1 MRTKLVAGNWKMN
14 GSLASNAHLLS
25 ALASGAVA
33 TLKPKLAVCVPYPY
47 LAQASAA
54 LAGTTISVG
63 AQDLS
68 EHAQGAYTGEVS
80 GAMLADF
87 ACRYVLVGHS
97 ERRSFYG
104 DSDAVVA
111 AKFAA
116 ACNAGLI
123 PILCVG
129 ETLAERES
137 GATASVV
144 ERQLAAGIAELEDVQ
159 VGAMMLAYEPVWA
172 IGTGKTATPD
182 DASDIHGVL
191 RRALAD
197 RLGEKAALAVP
208 ILYGGSVNRGN
219 AGTLLAAADVDGL
232 LVGGASLDPDGWSSI
247 VRS

>member
-1 MRTKLVAGNWKMN
+1 MFGENDSTMTRKCALVA
-14 GSLASNAHLLS
+14 
-25 ALASGAVA
+25 
-33 TLKPKLAVCVPYPY
+33 
-47 LAQASAA
+47 QA
-54 LAGTTISVG
+54 
-63 AQDLS
+63 
-68 EHAQGAYTGEVS
+68 
-80 GAMLADF
+80 
-87 ACRYVLVGHS
+87 R
-97 ERRSFYG
+97 
-104 DSDAVVA
+104 
-111 AKFAA
+111 
-116 ACNAGLI
+116 LI
-123 PILCVG
+123 PMLCVG